1 MENQHL
7 EVKYLTQ
14 ILGTECS
21 DEDSTLESDTGSSN
35 ILQTLIS
42 YQDPEYDEAQ
52 SDSNDSGIFLHKTQE
67 KMTDVF
73 SKTNTNLVI
82 NGLELSEICLSNF
95 RNKKKSTFHYEKH
108 LPLKTLHY
116 YLKHN
121 PTKYKR

>member
-14 ILGTECS
+14 ILGTECF

-67 KMTDVF
+67 KNDRRVLQ
-73 SKTNTNLVI
+73 N
-82 NGLELSEICLSNF
+82 EY
-95 RNKKKSTFHYEKH
+95 KSCH
-108 LPLKTLHY
+108 
-116 YLKHN
+116 
-121 PTKYKR
+121 